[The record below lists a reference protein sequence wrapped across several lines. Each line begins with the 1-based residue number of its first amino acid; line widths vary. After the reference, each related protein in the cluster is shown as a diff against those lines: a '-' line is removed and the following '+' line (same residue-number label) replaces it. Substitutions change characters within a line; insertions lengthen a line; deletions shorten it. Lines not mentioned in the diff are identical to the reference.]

1 MQPSLFETDEKPD
14 KISISEAAELASVS
28 IATIRNWIKTGYLQ
42 KTGKNYINR
51 ASFLVFMQQ
60 IAGKEKLISRAN
72 KLHKNTFSNI
82 NLQNILYQK
91 IHQDISITYENAL
104 PESHKNKE
112 GIYYTP
118 EWIIS
123 DMLSKVKLT
132 SDQTFLDP
140 CCGTGNFIIQAIKS
154 GISPENVYGY
164 DTDPI
169 AVEITKKRI
178 YEETGYLSKNIIHAD
193 FLKTAHQLFQKNIQ
207 FDFIFTNP
215 PWGKKIKKELKEK
228 YAKLYGCGKSTD
240 TTSIFMAASLPLV
253 KPNQY
258 LGFLIQEA
266 FFNIST
272 FEDIRNKILERKITH
287 LIDYNKPFK
296 NIFTKAHAIIVQN
309 TSCSNHHVIECQYN
323 NKFFQKQQQ
332 SLKENP
338 KKIFNFWTDE
348 TESNIIR
355 YLYSI
360 PHITLKNRAIW
371 GMGIV
376 TGNNKKYCFPYP
388 QKDYLPIFKGS
399 DIAKNSIK
407 SPSLYIKPDFSK
419 FQQVPDLNLYNAPEK
434 IIYRFISPNLCFFY
448 DNQQRLILN
457 SANFFIPKNIPISAQ
472 QLTDILNSEIINWL
486 FKKLFNT
493 HKILR
498 SDIEELPIHI
508 DYFKHFDRFDENN
521 FLNYLN
527 IIKEQDGTYNINQ
540 QSEKQKIKTKFAANN
555 YFIKI

>member
-1 MQPSLFETDEKPD
+1 MQLSLFEKNEIQK
-14 KISISEAAELASVS
+14 KISLSDAAEMLGVSVAS
-28 IATIRNWIKTGYLQ
+28 IRNWIKTGYLQ
-42 KTGKNYINR
+42 KIDKNNIEYN
-51 ASFLVFMQQ
+51 SFILFLKQ

-72 KLHKNTFSNI
+72 KLHKNTFSSI
-82 NLQNILYQK
+82 DNLRNVLYQK
-91 IHQDISITYENAL
+91 THQDISITYENAL

-118 EWIIS
+118 EWIIN
-123 DMLSKVKLT
+123 DMLSKVNLT
-132 SDQTFLDP
+132 SSQTFLDP
-140 CCGTGNFIIQAIKS
+140 CCGSGNFIIQAIKA

-169 AVEITKKRI
+169 AIEITKKRI
-178 YEETGYLSKNIIHAD
+178 YEETGYLSNNIIHAD
-193 FLKTAHQLFQKNIQ
+193 FLETAYQLIQKNIQ

-215 PWGKKIKKELKEK
+215 PWGKKIKKQLKEK
-228 YAKLYGCGKSTD
+228 YAQLYGCGKSTD

-266 FFNIST
+266 FFNITT
-272 FEDIRNKILERKITH
+272 FEDIRNKILEKKITH

-309 TSCSNHHVIECQYN
+309 TTCPAHHVIECRYDN
-323 NKFFQKQQQ
+323 NFFEKQQQ
-332 SLKENP
+332 AFKENP
-338 KKIFNFWTDE
+338 KKIFNFWADE
-348 TESNIIR
+348 SENKIIR
-355 YLYSI
+355 HLYGL

-376 TGNNKKYCFPYP
+376 TGNNKKHCSPHP

-399 DIAKNSIK
+399 DISKNNIK
-407 SPSLYIKPDFSK
+407 PPSLFIKPDFSK

-457 SANFFIPKNIPISAQ
+457 SANFFIPKNIPISAR
-472 QLTDILNSEIINWL
+472 QLTDLLNSEIINWL

-498 SDIEELPIHI
+498 SDIEELPLHI
-508 DYFKHFDRFDENN
+508 NYFKHFTTFDENN

-527 IIKEQDGTYNINQ
+527 ITKEKDGTYR
-540 QSEKQKIKTKFAANN
+540 IKK
-555 YFIKI
+555 